1 MTGQTQGTPA
11 PVPQLPEQFATTVPG
26 LQAQIADLQIQ
37 LSGLQA
43 QWRGLQSQL
52 NAMLRNNPARPGV
65 QQQWADVGIQIAKL
79 EGDIARLQAQVAV
92 KQGVPIGIPRIPRI
106 PNFAGNAGVDPNVVI
121 PAVTVLTMVLLL
133 PVSIAW
139 ARRML
144 RRAPKPAP
152 VSNDHTMRLERIEQA
167 VDTIAIEVERISEGQ
182 RFVTKLLA
190 ERGTSIGSVGGSS
203 NEAKQPLALGAGA
216 MEPIVVAERERARER
231 VVTPH

>member
-1 MTGQTQGTPA
+1 MTGMTQGTPV
-11 PVPQLPEQFATTVPG
+11 PVAQLPEQFATTVPG
-26 LQAQIADLQIQ
+26 LQAQIADLQVQ

-43 QWRGLQSQL
+43 QWKGMQTQL
-52 NAMLRNNPARPGV
+52 NQMLRSNPARPGL
-65 QQQWADVGIQIAKL
+65 QQQWTDVGVQMARV
-79 EGDIARLQAQVAV
+79 EGDIARLQAQLAL
-92 KQGVPIGIPRIPRI
+92 KQGTPIRTPGIPG
-106 PNFAGNAGVDPNVVI
+106 FAQNGGVDPNVVI

-139 ARRML
+139 ARRIL

-152 VSNDHTMRLERIEQA
+152 VSTDHTMRLERIEQA

-190 ERGTSIGSVGGSS
+190 QRGTSIVSPVSPGGSS

-216 MEPIVVAERERARER
+216 MEPIVAAERERARER